1 MIVVLAEYFA
11 ITYQQKYFLMSLY
24 IYFGFVSGW
33 ILDFLYCF
41 LSAK

>member
-1 MIVVLAEYFA
+1 MSVVWAEYSA
-11 ITYQQKYFLMSLY
+11 ITYRQKYFLMSLY